1 MKNKLFFLVLSFS
14 IGQIDAMFFSLFVL
28 KKIGTFFEKKQRGKS
43 MDALNQLFTDKGK
56 AEVLCKS
63 LSGLS
68 FKGADDV
75 EILKSLLLL
84 NKTTNQCVNKFIV
97 ATKFYDQFR
106 PDVYLAW
113 QDLDNIPEKLIRFYP
128 EHKKNNMLFNLCN
141 GMLPSDPCNGLKQPL
156 KKLTLFNTRIGYPE
170 ISKDIS
176 PYIKTC
182 DIKKGDKDNPFFKH
196 LIIDFCDTIFKKKE
210 EDEQKLL
217 AESIKNICM
226 NYTSIS
232 FRFSFPDPLTERDE
246 NNWEER
252 FNKNYSNNAHA
263 LRLLHFI
270 LEYIKSNKIRSHIT
284 LHFVQPKY
292 EEKLAARGRTLENF
306 LNVCINNSLL
316 DNCRF
321 WFDQPFKGIC
331 FGNLFYL
338 FSGRYTDY
346 INKNLKTYTTISA
359 SKFLRQFP
367 QLFSLVKILKRG
379 EKHNNNTISEF
390 LEYIIIN
397 GGVQSILFSSA
408 IVKEIKDLDVNL
420 MSLFVKSKK
429 DIWSIMFLRKYLEV
443 DENFKKT
450 RKNLKALQSKLEYIK
465 KFNL

>member
-1 MKNKLFFLVLSFS
+1 
-14 IGQIDAMFFSLFVL
+14 
-28 KKIGTFFEKKQRGKS
+28 
-43 MDALNQLFTDKGK
+43 
-56 AEVLCKS
+56 
-63 LSGLS
+63 
-68 FKGADDV
+68 
-75 EILKSLLLL
+75 
-84 NKTTNQCVNKFIV
+84 
-97 ATKFYDQFR
+97 
-106 PDVYLAW
+106 
-113 QDLDNIPEKLIRFYP
+113 
-128 EHKKNNMLFNLCN
+128 
-141 GMLPSDPCNGLKQPL
+141 
-156 KKLTLFNTRIGYPE
+156 
-170 ISKDIS
+170 
-176 PYIKTC
+176 
-182 DIKKGDKDNPFFKH
+182 
-196 LIIDFCDTIFKKKE
+196 
-210 EDEQKLL
+210 
-217 AESIKNICM
+217 
-226 NYTSIS
+226 
-232 FRFSFPDPLTERDE
+232 
-246 NNWEER
+246 
-252 FNKNYSNNAHA
+252 
-263 LRLLHFI
+263 
-270 LEYIKSNKIRSHIT
+270 
-284 LHFVQPKY
+284 
-292 EEKLAARGRTLENF
+292 
-306 LNVCINNSLL
+306 L